1 MRQRVILARSK
12 VLRSCSPYI
21 SIPVQILTRPNAQG
35 LLSLLFCLITRCAR
49 CATVQPL
56 PHNLTEYEKI
66 PFPPFITKDP
76 KSVTS
81 LHAQHLV
88 VRAYTSKSDPICLS
102 VKKVLK

>member
-12 VLRSCSPYI
+12 VLRSCSAYI

-35 LLSLLFCLITRCAR
+35 WLLFFCLITRCAR

-56 PHNLTEYEKI
+56 SHNLTEYEKI
-66 PFPPFITKDP
+66 PSPPFLTKDP

-81 LHAQHLV
+81 LHAQHLA
-88 VRAYTSKSDPICLS
+88 VRAYTSKADPICLS
-102 VKKVLK
+102 VKKILK